1 MWPVS
6 SLLSPLGSAPE
17 SLCSNPDEKLSPF
30 LESTL
35 KLMCPECWSAKW
47 TSQRV
52 WKFLEG
58 FTWYPMQQ
66 IILSSISLT
75 GSKSFHP
82 PLPIRSALWFFAPY
96 IPPFCPVPI
105 LPRLGKLK
113 FSSLLSP
120 GSSAPLLLVEPTQR
134 PSVVLGPPST
144 AGMCGCTFHFSLLLS
159 WIGVGDL
166 IRRLLLTSGL
176 HT

>member
-1 MWPVS
+1 MS
-6 SLLSPLGSAPE
+6 SLQLPQSPW
-17 SLCSNPDEKLSPF
+17 LCSCGLFSKPVEKLSPF

-58 FTWYPMQQ
+58 FTWYRTQQ
-66 IILSSISLT
+66 TILSSISVM

-82 PLPIRSALWFFAPY
+82 PLPVRSAPWFFAPY
-96 IPPFCPVPI
+96 IPPFCPWPI
-105 LPRLGKLK
+105 LPQLGKLK

-120 GSSAPLLLVEPTQR
+120 SSSAPLLLMEPTQR
-134 PSVVLGPPST
+134 PSMVLGLPSV
-144 AGMCGCTFHFSLLLS
+144 AGICGCTVRFFLLVS

-176 HT
+176 HA